1 MKQVVLSQHLH
12 IMQYLWTVAEV
23 VWVRHGKHVWFWAE
37 LVGCDAIHIS
47 LGQNIAKFKI

>member
-1 MKQVVLSQHLH
+1 
-12 IMQYLWTVAEV
+12 MQYLWTVAEV